1 MAKKKRRKSA
11 DFLVSTIRLHAVHD
25 PEQNA
30 RIVDACTMQ
39 RAVRNRTTAHLL
51 THRSD
56 GPLRKN
62 TGEGV
67 TGVYGHLTAWRKQ
80 DPAAAAIPLVIAR
93 GGAAAAA
100 DQIAKWETTNLDHAI
115 EVAKAVEAGND
126 IPRHVQRRIPD
137 GRRLF
142 RSRKRDEREGRHVCR
157 IDEKVQRINAH
168 TLWVQG
174 IGELRT
180 EERIPAR
187 LDIRS
192 CVIVERTPKPRLQRK
207 LDASERTFRIHVG
220 GRLPRPAPRAGD
232 DVGRSCG
239 VDHGIVHQMT
249 AVGDDGEVETFNHD
263 VAAAETS
270 RRLRKLGRKMSG
282 CRRGSRRWK
291 RRKEARRQLHR
302 KAAAKRRHQRRSW
315 ANRLCRKYETVCVEE
330 LQTANMTRSARGTNE
345 QHGKKVSQKR
355 GLNRSLLAVAP
366 AEQNAILERVGARV
380 GARVELVPAAG
391 TSISCSTCG
400 QRDRDSR
407 ESQAVF
413 RCRACGYAANADVN
427 AARNV
432 RARGVGAIRAR
443 MGASAGPEGSE
454 RSRAGRRSGRQ
465 ERSRRRAAP
474 DPPERAA
481 ERR

>member
-1 MAKKKRRKSA
+1 MSRCPGAVVA
-11 DFLVSTIRLHAVHD
+11 VGWYRLAA
-25 PEQNA
+25 PPA
-30 RIVDACTMQ
+30 T
-39 RAVRNRTTAHLL
+39 
-51 THRSD
+51 RSM
-56 GPLRKN
+56 P
-62 TGEGV
+62 
-67 TGVYGHLTAWRKQ
+67 
-80 DPAAAAIPLVIAR
+80 
-93 GGAAAAA
+93 
-100 DQIAKWETTNLDHAI
+100 
-115 EVAKAVEAGND
+115 
-126 IPRHVQRRIPD
+126 
-137 GRRLF
+137 
-142 RSRKRDEREGRHVCR
+142 
-157 IDEKVQRINAH
+157 
-168 TLWVQG
+168 TL
-174 IGELRT
+174 
-180 EERIPAR
+180 PAR
-187 LDIRS
+187 MSVSRRRCPGRARCTSRRVRD
-192 CVIVERTPKPRLQRK
+192 
-207 LDASERTFRIHVG
+207 FRIHVG
-220 GRLPRPAPRAGD
+220 GRLPRPAPRAGN
-232 DVGRSCG
+232 DVGRSCR

-249 AVGDDGEVETFNHD
+249 AVGDDVEVETFDHD

-270 RRLRKLGRKMSG
+270 RKLRKVGRKMSG
-282 CRRGSRRWK
+282 CRRGSRKWK
-291 RRKEARRQLHR
+291 RRKEARRRLHE
-302 KAAAKRRHQRRSW
+302 KAAAKPRHQRRSW

-345 QHGKKVSQKR
+345 HHGTNVSQKR

-366 AEQNAILERVGARV
+366 SEQNAILERIGTRV
-380 GARVELVPAAG
+380 GARIELVPAAG

-454 RSRAGRRSGRQ
+454 RSRAGRSSERQ